1 MKNLSVKNF
10 KKKTN
15 KRYSFNHL
23 SGVSSTETTV
33 GDPTNTVITILTT
46 VSGQTY
52 LTNRPTAVKFR
63 V

>member
-1 MKNLSVKNF
+1 MKNLPIKNF

-15 KRYSFNHL
+15 KRYSFNNL

-46 VSGQTY
+46 VSGQTH
-52 LTNRPTAVKFR
+52 LTNRHTAVKFR